1 MRMSNFEE
9 RNTSLDSVTRK
20 ALLCVAL
27 VAAAVAIFLVWS
39 SGALTPPNRVA
50 PLDAAAAGTSAEK
63 KKNSSDPSAAPSN
76 IFIGHQ
82 GGPERKIHTI
92 FTTRKKE
99 VTYQALIRY
108 EPRTVNWDEAPGR
121 ADLMQLFARQ
131 GRDLPPVLRLIEQE
145 TEMLSQNLG
154 EPLRFVTSIKYYLN
168 PIDGRVLGYDMA
180 QTTGAQSQRM
190 VGHLTKTGVAIDVYR
205 GGQLA
210 DRQDIGFVRD
220 TFIPVEYEFMHQ
232 WFQQP
237 ANAVSAMRRE
247 PIKFSIFVP
256 EAMMQVLLVI
266 KPLEDERI
274 SVADATYW
282 CSKYEVLTVSTQ
294 SSEGLFARQE
304 MWFDKESGRMMRRQ
318 DFDASLEQADA
329 PVTER
334 EPYQRIDELK
344 RLGELV
350 IKPPAVPY
358 KPADFL
364 LDQDMDYA
372 VTAAEKSLGRLKVRF
387 ARLGENKQ
395 PPFVPQDQSMPVGCV
410 YFSTGTVNMDTGG
423 TLRDEVA
430 VTLYDSKWNALAYE
444 TRGQEKAGAKRN
456 YRIAALIGGGKL
468 NYFSHREVVPE
479 LKFAALHTAAL
490 IGFELGT
497 RAAASSDSEWRDP
510 LRRVPVSD
518 DDAAAQQ
525 EEKAPRLADQS
536 WSRAFPDGTFISD
549 FNRLEHLAVL
559 ACRFPLPPPPEK
571 SPAIAPAIGPN
582 APPALPPLKVAFQKA
597 ALYLIR
603 QNRCAVLLFEIG
615 NEHKPKLT
623 ERQIKRQSD
632 EEKNEPPL
640 FVASASA
647 AMMPCRMLLDA
658 QGRILELTMKY
669 GGGDVT
675 YTLDDPIMRRRA
687 ERARMQRIQEGPRL
701 VRPPWY

>member
-1 MRMSNFEE
+1 M
-9 RNTSLDSVTRK
+9 DSVTRK
-20 ALLCVAL
+20 ALLGVAL

-39 SGALTPPNRVA
+39 SGAFSSLSRVA
-50 PLDAAAAGTSAEK
+50 PAAGSTDAVTSAEK
-63 KKNSSDPSAAPSN
+63 KTVPGEKKLAPSN

-82 GGPERKIHTI
+82 SGGERKIHTI

-131 GRDLPPVLRLIEQE
+131 GKDLPPVLRLIEQE

-190 VGHLTKTGVAIDVYR
+190 VGHLTKSGLAIDVYR

-210 DRQDIGFVRD
+210 DRQDISFVRD

-237 ANAVSAMRRE
+237 ANAVAAMRRE

-304 MWFDKESGRMMRRQ
+304 MWFDKESGRIMRRQ
-318 DFDASLEQADA
+318 DFDASLDQADA

-350 IKPPAVPY
+350 IKPPVVPY

-364 LDQDMDYA
+364 LDQDMDYS
-372 VTAAEKSLGRLKVRF
+372 VTASDKSKALGRLKLRF
-387 ARLGENKQ
+387 SRLGENKQ
-395 PPFVPQDQSMPVGCV
+395 PPFVPQDQVMPAECV

-430 VTLYDSKWNALAYE
+430 VTLYDAKWNALAYE

-468 NYFSHREVVPE
+468 KYFSHRETIPE

-490 IGFELGT
+490 IGFDLGT
-497 RAAASSDSEWRDP
+497 RAAASSESEWRDP

-518 DDAAAQQ
+518 DEVTAQQ

-571 SPAIAPAIGPN
+571 PPVVVASEGPVAAPILPA
-582 APPALPPLKVAFQKA
+582 LKVAFQKA

-623 ERQIKRQSD
+623 ERQIKRLSD

-640 FVASASA
+640 FIASASA
-647 AMMPCRMLLDA
+647 AMMPCRVLLDA

-669 GGGDVT
+669 AGGDVN